1 MKFLIDNYATY
12 GSSQAIYFSHH
23 INNTDEHESIFLA
36 EQRASLFDTFDKASP
51 DFYITSAEKLSQD
64 AVLYLSEN
72 KNLKLLLSVANVSNR
87 EVLEIETILL
97 NTGVSCPFFFSNL
110 GNEDMPF
117 TKKIK
122 TIRIM
127 EAYDENFEIKKPDIK
142 FHVDKCIIVNG
153 RSSEIRNYD
162 STFHVVAT
170 EKDLAKDADFC
181 LPINW
186 LSQIIDNYNEIIFN
200 NISNS
205 LPQIF
210 FQSIALGK
218 KVFYDI
224 KDSDSSS
231 RADTMVNG
239 IFGVGDALNYKNLN
253 KMEDFSELQKI
264 VLEKHSSSRRT
275 KSLLSQIPKK

>member
-1 MKFLIDNYATY
+1 MKFLVDNYATY
-12 GSSQAIYFSHH
+12 GSSQALYLSQH
-23 INNTDEHESIFLA
+23 INNNDEHESIFLA

-87 EVLEIETILL
+87 EILEIETILL
-97 NTGVSCPFFFSNL
+97 NAGVSCPLFFSNL
-110 GNEDMPF
+110 GDEDMPF

-127 EAYDENFEIKKPDIK
+127 DAYDENFEITEPDIK
-142 FHVDKCIIVNG
+142 FNIDKCIIVTG
-153 RSSEIRNYD
+153 STEIRNYD
-162 STFHVVAT
+162 STFHIVST
-170 EKDLAKDADFC
+170 EKKLAKDVDFC

-186 LSQIIDNYNEIIFN
+186 LSQIVGNYNEIIFN
-200 NISNS
+200 NIDKG

-218 KVFYDI
+218 RVFYDV
-224 KDSDSSS
+224 KDSDSSVKLDKMMDS
-231 RADTMVNG
+231 
-239 IFGVGDALNYKNLN
+239 IFGIGDALNYKNLN

-275 KSLLSQIPKK
+275 NSLLSQIPKK